1 MWENG
6 PEKVEKKN
14 TVAHSTPDVTPRK
27 KKEVRSVRGT
37 ICGVFRYMK
46 KIKCF
51 WLRYDKTNRKLKL
64 TILNPVEEL

>member
-27 KKEVRSVRGT
+27 KKKVRYVRGT
-37 ICGVFRYMK
+37 ICGVFRYLK
-46 KIKCF
+46 NEIFALIFRKIYSF
-51 WLRYDKTNRKLKL
+51 D
-64 TILNPVEEL
+64 

>member
-27 KKEVRSVRGT
+27 KKKVRSVRGT
-37 ICGVFRYMK
+37 TIPEVKNVKIQHVTQRYRT
-46 KIKCF
+46 
-51 WLRYDKTNRKLKL
+51 LPNVTHVTVTL
-64 TILNPVEEL
+64 P